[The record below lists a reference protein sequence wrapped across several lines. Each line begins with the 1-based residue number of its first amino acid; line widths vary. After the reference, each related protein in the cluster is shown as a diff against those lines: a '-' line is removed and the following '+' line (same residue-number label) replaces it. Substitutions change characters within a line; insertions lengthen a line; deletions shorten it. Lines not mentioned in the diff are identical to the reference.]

1 MIYGWDT
8 DTALFWGAIVLIVGM
23 SGFFRYRSRV
33 AKYKMLET
41 LAEKGQ
47 SLSPELLASVGNGGS
62 DRYRNPVQSGIF
74 LMCIGIALAIFFWAM
89 GGGGNP
95 FVGEH
100 VTWLAVIGIFPFM
113 VGLARLLG
121 GLTERRPP
129 G

>member
-1 MIYGWDT
+1 MIYGLDV
-8 DTALFWGAIVLIVGM
+8 DTALFWTALVLIVGL

-47 SLSPELLASVGNGGS
+47 TLSPELLASVGSGG

-74 LMCIGIALAIFFWAM
+74 LMCIGIALAVFFWAM

-100 VTWLAVIGIFPFM
+100 ITWLAVIGIFPFM

-129 G
+129 R